1 MDNNV
6 YFLRDNSPHV
16 FSSCRLCNTYV
27 VGYSYAEVTDS
38 PEMCHL
44 QDPVHLRA
52 VKGLHISR
60 PF

>member
-44 QDPVHLRA
+44 QDPAHLRA
-52 VKGLHISR
+52 VKG
-60 PF
+60 